1 MRTIA
6 EDLVLVGTDP
16 EGRNLLSS
24 YRDVA
29 IGGALLSELA
39 VQERLTI
46 DERKRLQVVVG
57 GSTGDELLDQALVL
71 FTKREGKKPKDVLAK
86 VGKELTGPVL
96 ESLSRQE
103 LVHQEPVK
111 FIGLRLGSRWPVVT
125 GGPRQEVLDALVRT
139 ITGAEEPGH
148 RTGALVSLLYA
159 VDVLPKVVGKDLR
172 PGMTNRDVKRR
183 GKEILQGRWASEA
196 VARAVQEAAA
206 AMTATIAAAGAAS
219 SS

>member
-16 EGRNLLSS
+16 EGRNLLGSH
-24 YRDVA
+24 RDVA
-29 IGGALLSELA
+29 LGGALLSELA
-39 VQERLTI
+39 LQERLTI
-46 DERKRLQVVVG
+46 GERQRLQVMAG
-57 GSTGDELLDQALVL
+57 GSTGNELLDRALVL
-71 FTKREGKKPKDVLAK
+71 FGEREGKKPKDVLAK
-86 VGKELTGPVL
+86 IGKQVTDPVL

-103 LVHQEPVK
+103 LVHQEPVT
-111 FIGLRLGSRWPVVT
+111 FVGLRLGSRWPVVT
-125 GGPRQEVLDALVRT
+125 DGPRQEILDTLVRT
-139 ITGAEEPGH
+139 ITGAEEASS

-159 VDVLPKVVGKDLR
+159 VDALPRVVGKDLR

-196 VARAVQEAAA
+196 VAKAVQEAAA